1 MNNAGAVAEA
11 VVVFENRLNDGAV
24 VVAAVGANENVPVV
38 VGLATEKPN
47 DAPAVVVAAVLAAGN
62 NEVAPKPKPGAA
74 VVVVAAG

>member
-1 MNNAGAVAEA
+1 MPLEEIENNEDIWNTISILRAVAEA

-47 DAPAVVVAAVLAAGN
+47 DAPAVVVAAVLAA
-62 NEVAPKPKPGAA
+62 
-74 VVVVAAG
+74 